1 MTRIL
6 LVIRICAARARQIV
20 QLSVICN
27 VEYLILRN
35 CVGDCR
41 KPEVAVAVPRTLR
54 PPGRGQQSVS
64 ESRSRSSEYQLS
76 SRLRRAPAPQ
86 SCVSSEIFSCASGNI
101 FCVLKMKELQKKFL
115 NIGVSP
121 YSLPVTVAPAP
132 ANLPSQHLN
141 QFQMPNYLLGG
152 GLQLQ
157 STSGTDSH
165 SFRTVFPCIG

>member
-1 MTRIL
+1 M
-6 LVIRICAARARQIV
+6 IRICAARASR
-20 QLSVICN
+20 LSSSVICN

-132 ANLPSQHLN
+132 AHLPSQHLN